1 MATIDDFRKLDL
13 RVGVVRAAALHE
25 NAERLLVLQ
34 VEMGTETRQ
43 VVAGIRAAYQPEQL
57 VGRRVVLVANL
68 DPAVIRGVQSQGM
81 ILAAQD
87 DQDLTLATFD
97 RPVTSGSQV
106 K

>member
-13 RVGVVRAAALHE
+13 RVGAIRAAALHE

-34 VEMGTETRQ
+34 VELGAETRQ
-43 VVAGIRAAYQPEQL
+43 VVAGIRSHYQPEQL
-57 VGRRVVLVANL
+57 IGKHVVLVANL
-68 DPAVIRGVQSQGM
+68 DAAMIRGVQSQGM
-81 ILAAQD
+81 VLAAQD
-87 DQDLTLATFD
+87 EQGLTVATFE

>member
-13 RVGVVRAAALHE
+13 RVGVVRTAVLHE

-34 VEMGTETRQ
+34 VDVGTETRQ
-43 VVAGIRAAYQPEQL
+43 VVAGIRATYQPEQL

-87 DQDLTLATFD
+87 DQGLTLATFD
-97 RPVTSGSQV
+97 RPVASGSQV